1 MAMIFEWIDTE
12 QTILRETPS
21 SGHVKIWEAWQGDQF
36 LDAVSRA
43 GGQILLYSPPA
54 PDEALAAAR
63 AAWRTT
69 SSLARAE
76 FCTAAFRA
84 GKMTAAEAIAAA
96 KGETPALFESALSM
110 LPPADQD
117 EARILWAGLGVVE
130 RNHQLVSLAAQA
142 ADMTDEEVD
151 TLFGWTG

>member
-1 MAMIFEWIDTE
+1 MSLI
-12 QTILRETPS
+12 
-21 SGHVKIWEAWQGDQF
+21 KIK
-36 LDAVSRA
+36 AVD
-43 GGQILLYSPPA
+43 P
-54 PDEALAAAR
+54 AAAR

-84 GKMTAAEAIAAA
+84 GKITASEAIMAA

-130 RNHQLVSLAAQA
+130 RNHPLVALAAQA
-142 ADMTDEEVD
+142 AGMTDEEVD
-151 TLFGWTG
+151 ALFGWTE

>member
-1 MAMIFEWIDTE
+1 MIVVSSYIDIRTGELVEIMGEPEPKTPE
-12 QTILRETPS
+12 QI
-21 SGHVKIWEAWQGDQF
+21 
-36 LDAVSRA
+36 
-43 GGQILLYSPPA
+43 
-54 PDEALAAAR
+54 AAAR
-63 AAWRTT
+63 AAWR
-69 SSLARAE
+69 SAKSMSRAE
-76 FCTAAFRA
+76 FCTAAFKA

-130 RNHQLVSLAAQA
+130 RNHPLVAMAAQA

-151 TLFGWTG
+151 ALFGWTD